1 MLDVP
6 LSVLV
11 VHVHL
16 FFISRQLAERS
27 PYLEALQK
35 EDKEVLF
42 LYEPYDELV
51 LMNLGQFYKKN
62 LKSIENEITSVD
74 KDGEIEEGEPGSLS
88 RTEAKDLMDWISN
101 VLMNKVS
108 KVKVSQCFY
117 HYASWVKLYSA
128 VVVVFIDLQTAILII
143 YWYLTP
149 PIKYHNDCTVFC
161 YLLLLIDVYQINL
174 YKTLK

>member
-1 MLDVP
+1 MNRKHCNRISLYFMYPLIYNKHFTIYKVSPCNLSMLEVP

-16 FFISRQLAERS
+16 YLISRQLAERS

-62 LKSIENEITSVD
+62 LKSIENEITSMD
-74 KDGEIEEGEPGSLS
+74 KDEEIDEGESGSLS

-117 HYASWVKLYSA
+117 Y
-128 VVVVFIDLQTAILII
+128 
-143 YWYLTP
+143 
-149 PIKYHNDCTVFC
+149 
-161 YLLLLIDVYQINL
+161 
-174 YKTLK
+174 

>member
-1 MLDVP
+1 MP

-11 VHVHL
+11 VHVVHVHL
-16 FFISRQLAERS
+16 SLISRQLAERS

-74 KDGEIEEGEPGSLS
+74 KDEEIDEGESGSLS
-88 RTEAKDLMDWISN
+88 RTEAKDLMNWISN

-117 HYASWVKLYSA
+117 Y
-128 VVVVFIDLQTAILII
+128 
-143 YWYLTP
+143 
-149 PIKYHNDCTVFC
+149 
-161 YLLLLIDVYQINL
+161 
-174 YKTLK
+174 

>member
-1 MLDVP
+1 M
-6 LSVLV
+6 
-11 VHVHL
+11 
-16 FFISRQLAERS
+16 
-27 PYLEALQK
+27 EALQK

-128 VVVVFIDLQTAILII
+128 VVVVFIDLQTVILNI

-174 YKTLK
+174 YKTLKQGCAFQM